1 MNDLVTREE
10 MERYTET
17 AAIIADNAE
26 NANRR
31 CAVFPLY
38 LVRGLIRVCKD
49 REEPKFVKFEFEDP
63 AHMTGV
69 HYTCPRCFSRL
80 SRFNVIEKPDFC
92 GRCGQRV
99 AWFEGVG
106 IIP

>member
-1 MNDLVTREE
+1 MNDYVTREE

-26 NANRR
+26 NAKRR

-49 REEPKFVKFEFEDP
+49 REEPKRP
-63 AHMTGV
+63 LMR
-69 HYTCPRCFSRL
+69 YTNPLKCEGLFYDCPRCYSRI
-80 SRFNVIEKPDFC
+80 FTENEPAYC
-92 GRCGQRV
+92 TQCGQRIERIWG
-99 AWFEGVG
+99 AGK
-106 IIP
+106 

>member
-1 MNDLVTREE
+1 MNDYVTREE

-26 NANRR
+26 NAKRR

-49 REEPKFVKFEFEDP
+49 REEPKVAKCEFEDP
-63 AHMTGV
+63 AHMDGIY
-69 HYTCPRCFSRL
+69 YTCPRCFSRL
-80 SRFNVIEKPDFC
+80 KLDDIPDYCF
-92 GRCGQRV
+92 RCGQKITWRDETG
-99 AWFEGVG
+99 AEA
-106 IIP
+106 

>member
-1 MNDLVTREE
+1 MNDFVTREE

-26 NANRR
+26 NAKRR

-49 REEPKFVKFEFEDP
+49 REEPKVVKCEYEDP
-63 AHMTGV
+63 AHMDGI
-69 HYTCPRCFSRL
+69 YFTCPRCFSPLDIR
-80 SRFNVIEKPDFC
+80 EMPEYC
-92 GRCGQRV
+92 GRCGQKV
-99 AWFEGVG
+99 TWNNGKAAEE
-106 IIP
+106 

>member
-1 MNDLVTREE
+1 MNDYVTREE

-26 NANRR
+26 NAKRR

-49 REEPKFVKFEFEDP
+49 REEPKNVKLEFADR
-63 AHMTGV
+63 AHMTDAY
-69 HYTCPRCFSRL
+69 YTCPRCFSRF
-80 SRFNVIEKPDFC
+80 SRFNVIEKPDYC

-99 AWFEGVG
+99 AWYEGAGV
-106 IIP
+106 IP

>member
-1 MNDLVTREE
+1 MNDFVTREE

-38 LVRGLIRVCKD
+38 LVLGLIRVCKD
-49 REEPKFVKFEFEDP
+49 REEPKTVKHDYEDP
-63 AHMTGV
+63 AHMIGIY
-69 HYTCPRCFSRL
+69 YTCPRCFSRVKL
-80 SRFNVIEKPDFC
+80 EEMPDYC
-92 GRCGQRV
+92 SRCGQKITWRDE
-99 AWFEGVG
+99 AGAET
-106 IIP
+106 

>member
-1 MNDLVTREE
+1 MNDFVTREE

-26 NANRR
+26 KAKRR

-49 REEPKFVKFEFEDP
+49 REEPKRVK
-63 AHMTGV
+63 V
-69 HYTCPRCFSRL
+69 HYDTMTDCKERYYICPRCFSRL
-80 SRFNVIEKPDFC
+80 NVIEKPDYC

-99 AWFEGVG
+99 AWFEGAG
-106 IIP
+106 IGNDKR

>member
-1 MNDLVTREE
+1 MNDFVTREE

-26 NANRR
+26 KAKRR

-49 REEPKFVKFEFEDP
+49 REEPKYVKFEFEDST
-63 AHMTGV
+63 HMDGV
-69 HYTCPRCFSRL
+69 YYTCPRCFSRL
-80 SRFNVIEKPDFC
+80 NASNKPDYC
-92 GRCGQRV
+92 GRCGQRI
-99 AWFEGVG
+99 AWFEGAG

>member
-1 MNDLVTREE
+1 MNDFVSREE

-26 NANRR
+26 NAKRR

-49 REEPKFVKFEFEDP
+49 REEPKRPKRCYTNPMKCD
-63 AHMTGV
+63 GV
-69 HYTCPRCFSRL
+69 FYTCPRCFFRIFTESEPAYC
-80 SRFNVIEKPDFC
+80 SQ
-92 GRCGQRV
+92 CGQRIERI
-99 AWFEGVG
+99 WGSEK
-106 IIP
+106 

>member
-1 MNDLVTREE
+1 MNDFVTREE

-26 NANRR
+26 NAKRR

-49 REEPKFVKFEFEDP
+49 REDPKPPTMEFEDP
-63 AHMTGV
+63 AHMDGV
-69 HYTCPRCFSRL
+69 YWTCPRCFSRL
-80 SRFNVIEKPDFC
+80 KFEEKPDYCF
-92 GRCGQRV
+92 RCGQRV
-99 AWFEGVG
+99 TFFDETGAEA
-106 IIP
+106 

>member
-1 MNDLVTREE
+1 MNDYVTREE

-26 NANRR
+26 KAKRR

-49 REEPKFVKFEFEDP
+49 REEPKFVKVNYEDIRE
-63 AHMTGV
+63 HDHTKGIW
-69 HYTCPRCFSRL
+69 YTCPRCFSRL
-80 SRFNVIEKPDFC
+80 NVIEKPDYC

-99 AWFEGVG
+99 AWFEGAG
-106 IIP
+106 IRP